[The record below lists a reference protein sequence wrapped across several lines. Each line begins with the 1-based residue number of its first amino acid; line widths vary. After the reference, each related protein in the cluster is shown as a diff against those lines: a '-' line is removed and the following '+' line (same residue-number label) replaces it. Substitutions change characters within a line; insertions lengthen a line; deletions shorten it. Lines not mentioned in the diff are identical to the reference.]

1 VSRETRVEAVEA
13 VATWVSY
20 WRPEGSRLHR
30 LRFRLDGEQA
40 LRMSIAVKAGQ
51 KSSIKERNCPD
62 RGVENVRVAL
72 LFMRRQGRCYIL
84 VPSES

>member
-1 VSRETRVEAVEA
+1 
-13 VATWVSY
+13 
-20 WRPEGSRLHR
+20 
-30 LRFRLDGEQA
+30 
-40 LRMSIAVKAGQ
+40 MSIAVKVGQ
-51 KSSIKERNCPD
+51 KSLIKEKNCLD